1 MTRLVNAAVAAALA
15 AALPARAQVQSALD
29 RDQGFPAGLSLPVSG
44 AAAAEEPTALGVNPA
59 GVGFVPHLA
68 AQAFHEQEVTPDSRA
83 DAIFAAD
90 GVGPLGV
97 GFGMQWVRPGEGDGP
112 RYRKTTL
119 AFAITDARAFSV
131 AVGWNWWASHDDALD
146 RLSSWD
152 AGLTLRPTRWLS
164 VAAAM
169 RDRDAHLAGEP
180 LPVHYDLG
188 VATRLWRDGLTLS
201 LDLLGDD
208 DRRDALRVTHLAAG
222 VGAELYSGVALSAQ
236 LQVPLREGLPT
247 GDSPAAV
254 VALSWNGPHGGGTGG
269 VVPVRDR
276 TGWIVGVRISD
287 ERYRSAVSADDVP
300 AVDVEGA
307 LEPPRTFLFFTFG
320 ERDPYGR
327 LLARLEE
334 ARDDPAVAAVAVRIE
349 GLALGAGRA
358 EELRGAL
365 ARIREKKPVLAYL
378 AGGGTTE
385 YWIASAATSIA
396 AQPGSTLFVN
406 GLSTSTLFVKD
417 LLARIGVAFE
427 VVKRGAYKTAPEPL
441 VRSDASPEAREVVAS
456 VLDDVYGRLVA
467 DVAAA
472 RRMPEEKVRALVDR
486 GLFGAEEAQA
496 EGLLDAVLWPDEV
509 EGWARSVTGRRVR
522 LSSGYEPVPE
532 RRAQRWGPA
541 AIVEI
546 VRVEGAITGGKSR
559 GERLGVPA
567 IAGADTITAQLRR
580 AAEDSDVKA
589 IVLRVD
595 SPGGDGVASDRIW
608 REVQRA
614 RRRKP
619 VIASMGDLAASGGY
633 LAAVG
638 ADAIL
643 AQPST
648 LTGSIGV
655 FALKPDLSGLLAKLA
670 IGREAAA
677 RGENA
682 QLTSVAKPWSASERA
697 AVEREVER
705 FYALFVARVAQG
717 RSLAPADVE
726 AVASG
731 RVWTGRQALERRLVD
746 RIGSLRDAVELARER
761 ARLEPEDVVVVRTA
775 KGGEGGRDPFAA
787 SLLDTSPSPLARV
800 LAAVP
805 ELRALALVS
814 EFGTVLALPG
824 EWVEDGMVTD
834 PAEPPGRPPSRVPGV
849 RTQGSGD

>member
-1 MTRLVNAAVAAALA
+1 MTRLVNAAIAAALA

-44 AAAAEEPTALGVNPA
+44 AAAAEEPTAVGVNPA

-68 AQAFHEQEVTPDSRA
+68 AQAFHEQDVTPGSRA

-90 GVGPLGV
+90 GVGPLGI

-119 AFAITDARAFSV
+119 ALAITDTRSFSV
-131 AVGWNWWASHDDALD
+131 AFGWNRWASYDDALD
-146 RLSSWD
+146 QVASWD
-152 AGLTLRPTRWLS
+152 VGLTLRPTRWLS

-169 RDRDAHLAGEP
+169 RDRDARLSGEP

-222 VGAELYSGVALSAQ
+222 VGAELHSGVALTAQ

-247 GDSPAAV
+247 GDAPAAV
-254 VALSWNGPHGGGTGG
+254 VALWWNGPHAGWTGG
-269 VVPVRDR
+269 AVPVRDG
-276 TGWIVGVRISD
+276 TGWMAGVRLSA
-287 ERYRSAVSADDVP
+287 ERYRSAASAHEVP
-300 AVDVEGA
+300 AVDVERA

-320 ERDPYGR
+320 EPDPYGR
-327 LLARLEE
+327 LLARLDE
-334 ARDDPAVAAVAVRIE
+334 ARDNPEVAAVAVRID
-349 GLALGAGRA
+349 GLGLGAGRA

-365 ARIREKKPVLAYL
+365 TRIREKKPVLAYL

-385 YWIASAATSIA
+385 YWIASAATAIA

-406 GLSTSTLFVKD
+406 GISTSTLFVKD

-472 RRMPEEKVRALVDR
+472 RRIPEEKVRALVDQ

-496 EGLLDAVLWPDEV
+496 EGLLDAVLWPDEL
-509 EGWARSVTGRRVR
+509 EGWARRMTGRRVQI
-522 LSSGYEPVPE
+522 SGGYEPTPE

-541 AIVEI
+541 AVVEI
-546 VRVEGAITGGKSR
+546 VRVEGAIAGGKSR
-559 GERLGVPA
+559 GDRLGVSA

-589 IVLRVD
+589 IVLRID

-619 VIASMGDLAASGGY
+619 VVASMGDLAASGGY

-670 IGREAAA
+670 VGREAAA

-682 QLTSVAKPWSASERA
+682 QLTSFAKPWSASERA
-697 AVEREVER
+697 AVEREIGR
-705 FYALFVARVAQG
+705 FYALFVARVAEG
-717 RSLAPADVE
+717 RKLAPADVE

-731 RVWTGRQALERRLVD
+731 RVWTGRQAQERRLVD
-746 RIGSLRDAVELARER
+746 GVGSLRDAIQLARER
-761 ARLEPEDVVVVRTA
+761 ARLGKDDVVIVRTA
-775 KGGEGGRDPFAA
+775 KGGAEAMDPFATG
-787 SLLDTSPSPLARV
+787 LLGASPSPLSRA

-814 EFGTVLALPG
+814 EMGPLLALPV
-824 EWVEDGMVTD
+824 EWLESD
-834 PAEPPGRPPSRVPGV
+834 ASAPPGEGASGSPP
-849 RTQGSGD
+849 